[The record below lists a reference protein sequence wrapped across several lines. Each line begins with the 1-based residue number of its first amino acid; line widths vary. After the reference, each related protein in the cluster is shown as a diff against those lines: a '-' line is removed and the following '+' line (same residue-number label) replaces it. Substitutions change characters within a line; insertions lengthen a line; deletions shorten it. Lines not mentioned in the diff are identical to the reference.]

1 MSKIKKLPLFYRI
14 DYGIIELNNEPRRD
28 RYVDRFPNIIFKK
41 ENLQNKYK
49 ELFDSAIDEYNAKQ
63 RRADRKKSL
72 FEVIQPKK
80 ERAFREVV
88 VKFGHSRE
96 ADKSVCFEA
105 AQNALRDYFK
115 TFEARN
121 PCLKVFSAVMYLE
134 DMPCLHIDFIPVCHR
149 HKYGLTT
156 AVSFK
161 GALAEQGFF
170 SISKSV
176 TEQMIWAER
185 EKQLLGCLLKK
196 YGFSRDKRPRN

>member
-14 DYGIIELNNEPRRD
+14 DYGVIELNIEPRRD
-28 RYVDRFPNIIFKK
+28 QYADRFPNIIYKR

-49 ELFDSAIDEYNAKQ
+49 ELFESAIDEYNAKQ
-63 RRADRKKSL
+63 KRADRKKSL

-80 ERAFREVV
+80 EKAIREVV

-96 ADKSVCFEA
+96 ADKDVCFEA
-105 AQNALRDYFK
+105 ARNTLEDYFK
-115 TFEARN
+115 TFEERN
-121 PCLKVFSAVMYLE
+121 PCLKVFSAVMYFDE
-134 DMPCLHIDFIPVCHR
+134 MPCMHIDFIPVCHR
-149 HKYGLTT
+149 HKYGLST

-170 SISKSV
+170 SISKTV

-185 EKQLLGCLLKK
+185 EKKHLGCLLKK
-196 YGFSRDKRPRN
+196 YGFIRDKHTRN